1 LSSADGRPRRSG
13 GRTALILAWLAALA
27 AGAGLAA
34 YAVVTGPATRPV
46 DDRPRLSM
54 TLPQPVA
61 EAPQAGRAGTSTA
74 HTATSSSPSAEPGDQ
89 DTAQQAAGA
98 PPDAQLEPQGAG
110 DTADRQR
117 ASADQ
122 AGGEGQTPGDA
133 TRAATGG
140 ETNGGTTPPPP
151 PVPSGAPIDLLG
163 PAGSGGD
170 GADEDGRAH
179 GAGDAAQD
187 GGQQTARRPDGDEAV
202 PQLPV
207 ASEDAPAWQRYAQRM
222 NPPQGVPKVA
232 VVVRGLG
239 LSSAAAEA
247 AVTRLPS
254 AVSLSFTPYARDRAK
269 AWAAQARRQGHEV
282 LVDLPMEPTDYP
294 AQDPGPR
301 AMMTDLPPAANL
313 DRLDWLLAQVD
324 NEVGVVA
331 AMGSAFLAAPK
342 AVEPVMAALKDRGLM
357 YLDNGVLGDSPAIEI
372 ARRVGLPFAVNDRT
386 LDDGQVSRRAIESRL
401 VEAERIAR
409 EQGLAVV
416 IAHPYPVSLD
426 LLAGWTDELE
436 QRGFVLVPAT
446 FAAIQRAGRNSA
458 QLR

>member
-1 LSSADGRPRRSG
+1 LTSADGGPRRPG

-27 AGAGLAA
+27 AGAGLVA
-34 YAVVTGPATRPV
+34 YAVVTGPAERPV

-54 TLPQPVA
+54 TLPQPAA
-61 EAPQAGRAGTSTA
+61 EAPQAKSAGEPDGDAQDGASTA
-74 HTATSSSPSAEPGDQ
+74 ADGDAAQPAEGPPSDGQPETETAGDP
-89 DTAQQAAGA
+89 TAAGDS
-98 PPDAQLEPQGAG
+98 PDGAG
-110 DTADRQR
+110 GD
-117 ASADQ
+117 
-122 AGGEGQTPGDA
+122 GGEAEGEATRTAPGDA
-133 TRAATGG
+133 AGDGATS
-140 ETNGGTTPPPP
+140 PPPP
-151 PVPSGAPIDLLG
+151 PVPSDAPVDLLNG
-163 PAGSGGD
+163 ATGAGGTN
-170 GADEDGRAH
+170 
-179 GAGDAAQD
+179 GDAAQG
-187 GGQQTARRPDGDEAV
+187 GGQQTARRTEGDAAV

-207 ASEDAPAWQRYAQRM
+207 ASPDAPAWQRYAQRM

-232 VVVRGLG
+232 IVVRGLG

-247 AVTRLPS
+247 AVSRLPS

-269 AWAAQARRQGHEV
+269 AWAAKARRQGHEV